1 MMQPAHGYGPASSDL
16 SLQAGWCAISVEVGL
31 QAQAAQRQQLR
42 LRVGAVPVFVA
53 DRVIGVIIR
62 HLAPVHREHGATRA
76 ETLAVAGA
84 RFIVELALPPH
95 LQRVGSS
102 GWLDRRSGPIQRGE
116 VFHLLGRQHLLQGV
130 PGGQLMRLLLVVL
143 GGISQANRR
152 HLLWCDGSDAP

>member
-1 MMQPAHGYGPASSDL
+1 MMQPAHSHGPASGDL
-16 SLQAGWCAISVEVGL
+16 GLEAGGCAIGVEVGL
-31 QAQAAQRQQLR
+31 EAQAAQRQQLR
-42 LRVGAVPVFVA
+42 LRVGAVPVLIA
-53 DRVIGVIIR
+53 NRVVGIIIC
-62 HLAPVHREHGATRA
+62 HLGPVHREHGAARA

-102 GWLDRRSGPIQRGE
+102 GWLDRRSGAVQRGE
-116 VFHLLGRQHLLQGV
+116 VFHLLGGQHLLQGI